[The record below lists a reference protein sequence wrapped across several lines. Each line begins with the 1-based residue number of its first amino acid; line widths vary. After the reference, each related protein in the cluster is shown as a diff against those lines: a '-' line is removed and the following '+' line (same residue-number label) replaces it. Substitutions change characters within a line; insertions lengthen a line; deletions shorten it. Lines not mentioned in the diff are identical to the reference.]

1 MLPQKVKN
9 ELKKALQYVETETD
23 NNITDYLETTTEEYY
38 NNLTLQNSFSDEEYV
53 LHLTEDEIEESTI
66 EDLWNEVENYVDYF
80 KKRNHVVDRKPE
92 GNRNEHKG
100 THET

>member
-23 NNITDYLETTTEEYY
+23 NDITDYLETTTKEYY
-38 NNLTLQNSFSDEEYV
+38 NNLTMQNSFSDEEYV

-66 EDLWNEVENYVDYF
+66 EDLWNEAENYVDYF
-80 KKRNHVVDRKPE
+80 KKKKHIVDKKPE
-92 GNRNEHKG
+92 GEQR
-100 THET
+100 

>member
-9 ELKKALQYVETETD
+9 ELKKALQYVEIETD
-23 NNITDYLETTTEEYY
+23 NDITDYLETTTEEYY

-66 EDLWNEVENYVDYF
+66 EDLWNEAENYIDYL
-80 KKRNHVVDRKPE
+80 KKRSHVVDRKPE
-92 GNRNEHKG
+92 GGQR
-100 THET
+100 

>member
-53 LHLTEDEIEESTI
+53 LHLTKDEIEESTI
-66 EDLWNEVENYVDYF
+66 EDLWNEAENYIDYF
-80 KKRNHVVDRKPE
+80 KKRSHVVDKKP
-92 GNRNEHKG
+92 KG
-100 THET
+100 EQR